1 MNNKGFTLI
10 EVLAVLVILS
20 FIMGLA
26 LPAFTSS
33 LERSKKREEEIRKD
47 KIMAAAEMYVA
58 DHKFNE
64 IKDSSGNEYFISVAK
79 LIESGYL
86 SSGEIKGFK
95 EGEGVTYYKSAVEN
109 EKYRY
114 NKSEQSNSD

>member
-10 EVLAVLVILS
+10 EALAVLVILS

-33 LERSKKREEEIRKD
+33 LEKSKKREKEIREE

-64 IKDSSGNEYFISVAK
+64 INDFSGNEYFISVKK

-86 SSGEIKGFK
+86 SSGEIKDIK
-95 EGEGVTYYKSAVEN
+95 DGEGGTYKKDTHSII
-109 EKYRY
+109 K
-114 NKSEQSNSD
+114 